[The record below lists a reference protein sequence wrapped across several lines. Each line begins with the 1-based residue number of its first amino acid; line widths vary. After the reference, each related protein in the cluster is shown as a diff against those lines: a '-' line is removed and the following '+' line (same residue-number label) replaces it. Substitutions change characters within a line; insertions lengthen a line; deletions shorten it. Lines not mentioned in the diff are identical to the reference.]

1 MGGHVLTK
9 PESFYAFLGGTVLHT
24 SIIFYK
30 DLLLAERQTDRHTG
44 RQTDRQTDRQAHRHT
59 DTQRG
64 RQTGR
69 LTSQGGGELVIGKPS
84 PLELCSQKQPS
95 MSMCA

>member
-1 MGGHVLTK
+1 MGGHVLSY

-24 SIIFYK
+24 SILFYK
-30 DLLLAERQTDRHTG
+30 DLLLAERPTDRHTG
-44 RQTDRQTDRQAHRHT
+44 RQADRQTDRHT

-69 LTSQGGGELVIGKPS
+69 LTSHGGGELVIGKPS
-84 PLELCSQKQPS
+84 PLELCSQKQPF

>member
-1 MGGHVLTK
+1 MGGHVLSY
-9 PESFYAFLGGTVLHT
+9 PESFYACLGGTVLHT
-24 SIIFYK
+24 SILLYK
-30 DLLLAERQTDRHTG
+30 DLLLA
-44 RQTDRQTDRQAHRHT
+44 DRQTDRHT

-69 LTSQGGGELVIGKPS
+69 LTSHGGGELVIGKPS
-84 PLELCSQKQPS
+84 PLELCSQKQPF